1 MSKLSHRERL
11 LTILAGERPDRHAA
25 SFWRHF
31 YHLENNAEGTA
42 DAMLRFQKEYDWDF
56 MKVNPR
62 ADYHI
67 EDWGLEQVWSKD
79 EFEKHSKIKFP
90 VTKIKDW
97 AKITPLSINSP
108 ALAEHL
114 KVVSLIRK
122 RSDKELPLLMTVFT
136 PLAIAGRMV
145 EHNETLTEHL
155 REAPEPVESAVRA
168 ISETF
173 VKYVAELRNAGA
185 DGIFFATTQ
194 WASSDS
200 LTWKEYERFGLP
212 YDLPVIRAAGDDA
225 INLLHVCH
233 SSSYLTQLAEHP
245 YPAKMINWNSFDPTN
260 LPLDRG
266 YSALPNHRLVGG
278 VDHTG
283 WLLQSTP
290 DEVAYLIDKLKD
302 ENSADR
308 LIIGP
313 GCSIEPK
320 TPKENL
326 RAVRD
331 HL

>member
-31 YHLENNAEGTA
+31 YHMENNAEGTA
-42 DAMLRFQKEYDWDF
+42 EAMLWFQREYDWDF
-56 MKVNPR
+56 MKINPR

-67 EDWGLEQVWSKD
+67 EDWGLEQTWSKH
-79 EFEKHSKIKFP
+79 EFEKHRKTKFP
-90 VTKIKDW
+90 ITKIEDW
-97 AKITPLSINSP
+97 ENIQPLPLSSP
-108 ALAEHL
+108 VLAEHL
-114 KVVSLIRK
+114 QVVSLIRK
-122 RSDKELPLLMTVFT
+122 RSDRELPLLMTVFT

-145 EHNETLTEHL
+145 EHNETLAEHL
-155 REAPEPVESAVRA
+155 REAPELVESALRA
-168 ISETF
+168 ITETF
-173 VKYVAELRNAGA
+173 MRFVSELRSAGA

-194 WASSDS
+194 WASADF
-200 LTWKEYERFGLP
+200 LTWQQYERFGLP
-212 YDLPVIRAAGDDA
+212 FDLPVINAAGDDA

-233 SSSYLTQLAEHP
+233 SSCYLRELSSRP

-260 LPLDRG
+260 LPLDKAG
-266 YSALPNHRLVGG
+266 SALPKHHHVGG

-283 WLLQSTP
+283 WLLRSTP
-290 DEVAYLIDKLKD
+290 DEIEYLIDKLKD
-302 ENSADR
+302 EYSADR

-326 RAVRD
+326 RAIRD
-331 HL
+331 HI

>member
-1 MSKLSHRERL
+1 MDKLSHRERL

-42 DAMLRFQKEYDWDF
+42 DAMLRFQREYDWDF
-56 MKVNPR
+56 MKINPR

-67 EDWGLEQVWSKD
+67 EDWGLEQVWSKH
-79 EFEKHSKIKFP
+79 EFEKHRKTKFP
-90 VTKIKDW
+90 ITNVKDW
-97 AKITPLSINSP
+97 AKITPLSLNSP

-145 EHNETLTEHL
+145 EHNETLAEHL
-155 REAPEPVESAVRA
+155 QEAPDLVESAVQA

-173 VKYVAELRNAGA
+173 VRFVSELRSAGA

-194 WASSDS
+194 WASSDF
-200 LTWKEYERFGLP
+200 LTWTEYERFGLP

-233 SSSYLTQLAEHP
+233 SSSYLTQLAEQP

-260 LPLDRG
+260 LPLDKG
-266 YSALPNHRLVGG
+266 YVALPNHRLVGG

-290 DEVAYLIDKLKD
+290 DEIEYLIDKLKD
-302 ENSADR
+302 ENSADQ

-320 TPKENL
+320 TQKKNL
-326 RAVRD
+326 RVIRD